1 MTVTS
6 IYLKPSSKYYYAR
19 LKNQRGQ
26 WCDKS
31 TKMTNYSS
39 AKRVAERL
47 QAEELLK
54 RDALEQNNR
63 SAIQDVTFDEAVKL
77 YHHELKVRNCT
88 DKYVREVVKQLNHF
102 REQIGLQRLEQVT
115 LLAIN
120 KFASMLFSSDLSDR
134 TIQKYVRGIQGF
146 VKWCSEVGI
155 ASENRI
161 TAYKFGKLK
170 RVVRRRCLRP
180 EGGLCRC
187 LSAL

>member
-1 MTVTS
+1 MTSYT
-6 IYLKPSSKYYYAR
+6 
-19 LKNQRGQ
+19 G
-26 WCDKS
+26 
-31 TKMTNYSS
+31 

-161 TAYKFGKLK
+161 IIYKFGKLK